1 LASAQLGLHLERGG
15 VFFWK
20 NQILVVILNMAAKK
34 KAKKTIKASK
44 KKTSLEE
51 IQNFTTGKTTDDDSI
66 KKVKELEEVLGIKAV
81 NHFGTNDP
89 HIFEKNLKE
98 SNLSDLQNLAMRI
111 GLFPDGSKPRLKDKL
126 REEFKRVTRG
136 SRTIAL
142 QQPLGVADPSH
153 PNHEKAKKLMGE
165 GF

>member
-1 LASAQLGLHLERGG
+1 
-15 VFFWK
+15 
-20 NQILVVILNMAAKK
+20 MAAKK

-51 IQNFTTGKTTDDDSI
+51 IENFTTGKTTDNDSI
-66 KKVKELEEVLGIKAV
+66 ERVKELEEVLGIKAV

-89 HIFEKNLKE
+89 NIFENNLKE
-98 SNLSDLQNLAMRI
+98 SNLSDLQNLAMKI
-111 GLFPDGSKPRLKDKL
+111 GLFPDGSKPRLKEKL
-126 REEFKRVTRG
+126 RQEFKRVTRG

-142 QQPLGVADPSH
+142 QQPLSVADPSH
-153 PNHEKAKKLMGE
+153 PNHEKAKKLMSE

>member
-1 LASAQLGLHLERGG
+1 
-15 VFFWK
+15 
-20 NQILVVILNMAAKK
+20 MAAKK

-51 IQNFTTGKTTDDDSI
+51 IENFTTGKTTDNDSI
-66 KKVKELEEVLGIKAV
+66 ERVKELEEVLGIKAV

-89 HIFEKNLKE
+89 NIFENNLKE
-98 SNLSDLQNLAMRI
+98 SNLSDLQNLAMKI
-111 GLFPDGSKPRLKDKL
+111 GLFPDGSKPRLKEKL
-126 REEFKRVTRG
+126 RQEFKRVTRG

-142 QQPLGVADPSH
+142 QQPLSIADPSH
-153 PNHEKAKKLMGE
+153 PNHERAKKLMSE

>member
-1 LASAQLGLHLERGG
+1 
-15 VFFWK
+15 
-20 NQILVVILNMAAKK
+20 MAAKK

-51 IQNFTTGKTTDDDSI
+51 IENFTTGKTTDDDSI

-89 HIFEKNLKE
+89 NIFENNLKE
-98 SNLSDLQNLAMRI
+98 SNLSDLQNLAMKI
-111 GLFPDGSKPRLKDKL
+111 GLFPDGSKPRLKEKL
-126 REEFKRVTRG
+126 RQEFKRVTRG

-142 QQPLGVADPSH
+142 QQPLSVADPSH
-153 PNHEKAKKLMGE
+153 PNHEKAKKLMSE